1 MFNMMFKEAYK
12 RTMGAEGG
20 YANNP
25 ADKGKETYCGI
36 SRRFHPGWSGWNVI
50 DDKKLIKPIRNNTI
64 FSELSDLVEKFYF
77 YSYWRIIG
85 GDSITDRDLAHG
97 MFDTA
102 VNMGTS
108 TAVKFLQRTLNILNN
123 KQRYWPDLT
132 VDGVIGPKTIK
143 CLDTANIM
151 SKSTLVNTTF
161 TIIRGSKYIDILEKH
176 EDQEVFAASWLSR
189 LWVVSGV

>member
-1 MFNMMFKEAYK
+1 
-12 RTMGAEGG
+12 MGAEGG

-36 SRRFHPGWSGWNVI
+36 SRRFHPTWSGWNVI
-50 DDKKLIKPIRNNTI
+50 DDKKLLNPIKNNTI
-64 FSELSDLVEKFYF
+64 FSELADLVEKFYF
-77 YSYWRIIG
+77 YNYWRAIG
-85 GDSITDRDLAHG
+85 GDSITDRDLAQE

-102 VNMGTS
+102 VNMGVQ

-123 KQRYWPDLT
+123 KQGYWPDLV
-132 VDGVIGPKTIK
+132 VDGAIGPKTIK

-161 TIIRGSKYIDILEKH
+161 TVIRGSRYIEILEKH
-176 EDQEVFAASWLSR
+176 PDQEVFAVSWLSR
-189 LWVVSGV
+189 LWVVSGN